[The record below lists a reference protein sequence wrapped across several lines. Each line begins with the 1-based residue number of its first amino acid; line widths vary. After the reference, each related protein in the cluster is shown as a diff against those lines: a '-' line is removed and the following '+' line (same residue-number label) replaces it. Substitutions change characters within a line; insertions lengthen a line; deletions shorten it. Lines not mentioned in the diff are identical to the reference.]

1 MTAKEFEA
9 LYDLYARPVARFLA
23 YYTKDT
29 AQLEDWVQLV
39 FLRLWKYR
47 ESTEL
52 EGAYLKTYLLKIA
65 RNVALREI
73 ERSKSSLFLYKPD
86 MGEYPPADDEEVSA
100 ADANNNLVLE
110 KYQNILN
117 GIPVRSQEV
126 YRLSREEGLTYQ
138 EIADMLQI
146 SPRTVEVHIRKAL
159 QILRQELKEFQH

>member
-1 MTAKEFEA
+1 MTGKEFEA

-47 ESTEL
+47 ESMDTD
-52 EGAYLKTYLLKIA
+52 GDYLKTYLFKIA

-73 ERSKSSLFLYKPD
+73 EKNKSSLFLYQPD
-86 MGEYPPADDEEVSA
+86 MADYPSADEAEKSITDKNS
-100 ADANNNLVLE
+100 DLILE
-110 KYQNILN
+110 KYREILN
-117 GIPVRSQEV
+117 GIPNRSQEV

-159 QILRQELKEFQH
+159 RILRQELKGYQH

>member
-23 YYTKDT
+23 YYTKDVG
-29 AQLEDWVQLV
+29 QLEDWVQLV

-47 ESTEL
+47 ESVDL
-52 EGAYLKTYLLKIA
+52 EGAYLKTYLLKTA
-65 RNVALREI
+65 RNVAIREL
-73 ERSKSSLFLYKPD
+73 EKDKSSLFLYKPD
-86 MGEYPPADDEEVSA
+86 MGEYPSTDDEEVSKRVK
-100 ADANNNLVLE
+100 DDLVLE
-110 KYQNILN
+110 KYQNALKEV
-117 GIPVRSQEV
+117 PFRSQEV

-159 QILRQELKEFQH
+159 RILRQELKEFQH

>member
-23 YYTKDT
+23 YYTKDVG
-29 AQLEDWVQLV
+29 QLEDWVQLV

-47 ESTEL
+47 ESVDL
-52 EGAYLKTYLLKIA
+52 EGAYLKTYLLKTA
-65 RNVALREI
+65 RNVAIREL
-73 ERSKSSLFLYKPD
+73 EKDKSSLFLYKPD
-86 MGEYPPADDEEVSA
+86 MGEYPSVKDD
-100 ADANNNLVLE
+100 LVLE
-110 KYQNILN
+110 KYQNALKEV
-117 GIPVRSQEV
+117 PFRSQEV

-159 QILRQELKEFQH
+159 RILRQELKEFQH